1 MTALISF
8 KIVQTENTIYFEMI
22 ADIPNDWYIISLWW
36 KLQNFMMLS
45 STSEVNATLLS
56 YKISLNTHD
65 KRIDNNSWNS

>member
-65 KRIDNNSWNS
+65 KRIDNSSWNS